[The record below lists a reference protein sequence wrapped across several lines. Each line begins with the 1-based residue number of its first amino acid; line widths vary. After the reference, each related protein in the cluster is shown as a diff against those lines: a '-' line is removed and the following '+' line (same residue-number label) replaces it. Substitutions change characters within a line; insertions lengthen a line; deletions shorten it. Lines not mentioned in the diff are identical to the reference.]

1 MPQFFLGGL
10 FTSVRESVVDTFS
23 RNNTPSLG
31 RATDGSL
38 WQTIRSGLGI
48 ENNRAHAINQEQYP
62 ISAVD
67 MPSSNVSISLT
78 GVTQGAG
85 AAIWVQSSDDWYV
98 ATIDQTP
105 RNVPESTAVVPSN
118 YSYTDRFS
126 DNTSEASIANYAA
139 TFNAPS
145 WQNGSNT
152 VTTTNNATGF
162 KNATGNYSY
171 TAWNTFFFKYSST
184 SFYKYA
190 YLAFGG
196 GGLFLYATGST
207 TTYGWAKSGNSF
219 TANASYTY
227 RVSYTYKVETSSTY
241 NYTIYYPPTFAG
253 NVFAGNFNY
262 FVTVPGY
269 QYTAFA
275 PYTYTVTVPAT
286 TVFDQ
291 KVSIRQSI
299 AGNIQLLQSWLV
311 SSSQVI
317 KALLVR
323 TNGEQITVKPY
334 SDTNLVSQIGE
345 DLVYTATGAEITPK
359 FGITISPSSY
369 GQGTTAA
376 TTISINT

>member
-23 RNNTPSLG
+23 RNNTPSLD

-105 RNVPESTAVVPSN
+105 RNVPESNATVSAN
-118 YSYTDRFS
+118 YSYGAAFNSSTGTEFAPFYS
-126 DNTSEASIANYAA
+126 A
-139 TFNAPS
+139 TFNSAA
-145 WQNGSNT
+145 WNT
-152 VTTTNNATGF
+152 TYGYNRSITYTNGF

-171 TAWNTFFFKYSST
+171 TAWNTFFFRYSYAVSYRY
-184 SFYKYA
+184 FY
-190 YLAFGG
+190 FGKVS
-196 GGLFLYATGST
+196 GSAWGF
-207 TTYGWAKSGNSF
+207 YNVSGWARSGNSF

-227 RVSYTYKVETSSTY
+227 KVAYSTKVTTDTEWSYTVYV
-241 NYTIYYPPTFAG
+241 PPSFAGNTFAG
-253 NVFAGNFNY
+253 NYGY
-262 FVTVPGY
+262 LVTIPGY

-275 PYTYTVTVPAT
+275 PYTYTVTVPAQ
-286 TVFDQ
+286 VVYDQ

-317 KALLVR
+317 RSLLVR

>member
-1 MPQFFLGGL
+1 
-10 FTSVRESVVDTFS
+10 
-23 RNNTPSLG
+23 
-31 RATDGSL
+31 
-38 WQTIRSGLGI
+38 
-48 ENNRAHAINQEQYP
+48 
-62 ISAVD
+62 

-152 VTTTNNATGF
+152 VTITNNATDF
-162 KNATGNYSY
+162 RNTTGNYSY
-171 TAWNTFFFKYSST
+171 TAWNTFFFRYSYAVAYRYAYYGRLSGLAW
-184 SFYKYA
+184 SFYNV
-190 YLAFGG
+190 
-196 GGLFLYATGST
+196 S
-207 TTYGWAKSGNSF
+207 GWARSGNSF

-227 RVSYTYKVETSSTY
+227 RVSYTYKVTTSSTY
-241 NYTIYYPPTFAG
+241 NYTIYSPPTFAG
-253 NVFAGNFNY
+253 NVFTGNFNY

-299 AGNIQLLQSWLV
+299 AGNIQLLQSWVV

-317 KALLVR
+317 RALLVR

-334 SDTNLVSQIGE
+334 SDTNLVSQIGG